1 LDAPEMTA
9 PLTNEELIELTGVV
23 MDNINGQFELW
34 LTITFGVII
43 ASYVAGHRLSRFL
56 QWALATLYLLVS
68 VLLLL
73 VLASVV
79 EFRDAMIGEGSE
91 AMTGISTVYP
101 LIPWLRLVIWIVGTV
116 VTMIFIF
123 RGRREREG

>member
-1 LDAPEMTA
+1 MTA
-9 PLTNEELIELTGVV
+9 PLTNEELIELAGVV
-23 MDNINGQFELW
+23 MENINGQFQLW

-56 QWALATLYLLVS
+56 QWSLATLYLLVS

-79 EFRDAMIGEGSE
+79 QFGNQMSGAGQASILSV
-91 AMTGISTVYP
+91 AAVYQ
-101 LIPWLRLVIWIVGTV
+101 LIPWLRVVIWIVGTV
-116 VTMIFIF
+116 VTIAFIF
-123 RGRREREG
+123 RGSREQDE